1 MTTNTDAD
9 RAEGKQFHR
18 IRIVSD
24 VICPWCYIGKRRL
37 EEALRRLPGDSA
49 PEIVWSAFEL
59 NPEMPAEGIERKVY
73 RSAKFGSLEKS
84 EALDA
89 EVAGVG
95 RNEGIIFNFTRIART
110 PNTIAAHRLIW
121 FAKQF
126 EKQSDM
132 VEELFR
138 RYFVEG
144 QDIGDP
150 EVLIAAASEHGIPNG
165 IARAF
170 LTSDRGLAEVA
181 GESEAA
187 RARGISGVPTFIL
200 NDCLAV
206 SGAQTPDFLL
216 SAFRRAGES
225 QSSISGK

>member
-9 RAEGKQFHR
+9 RAEGKRLQR

-37 EEALRRLPGDSA
+37 EEALRRLPRDSA
-49 PEIVWSAFEL
+49 PDIVWSAFEL
-59 NPEMPAEGIERKVY
+59 NPHMPGEGIERKVY

-95 RNEGIIFNFTRIART
+95 RNEGITFNFARIART

-121 FAKQF
+121 FAKEF
-126 EKQSDM
+126 EKQNDM

-138 RYFVEG
+138 RYFVDG

-150 EVLIAAASEHGIPNG
+150 EVLIAAASEHGISNG
-165 IARAF
+165 IAREF
-170 LTSDRGLAEVA
+170 LTSDRGFAEVA

-200 NDCLAV
+200 NDWLAV
-206 SGAQTPDFLL
+206 SGAQTPDALL
-216 SAFRRAGES
+216 VAFRHAGES